1 MELVEFNNLKK
12 YFNGVKAVDDVTF
25 TVRTGEIFG
34 LLGPNGAGKST
45 AISVLSTLLR
55 PTAGDVVVKGKSIL
69 SEAAAVKRIIG
80 LVPQDIALYPTLSAR
95 ENLAFFG
102 RMYGLGGRELAERID
117 EVLEIAG
124 LADRAGDR
132 VETFS
137 GGMKRRI
144 NIGVGLMNRPELL
157 ILDEPTVGIDPQ
169 SRNHILESLQRLNR
183 EGMTILYTSHYMEEV
198 EFLCHRVGI
207 MDRGRLIALGN
218 KEELRKLAGESE
230 TIEIEAP
237 GISMEA
243 LHSIQEIPTVS
254 HVVYEEEKI
263 TLLAGNAAGV
273 LNEIIARLSRH
284 NCRVRSLHVREPNL
298 EAVFLQLTGKAL
310 RD

>member
-1 MELVEFNNLKK
+1 MALVEFKNLKK
-12 YFNGVKAVDDVTF
+12 HFNGVKAVDDVSF
-25 TVRTGEIFG
+25 TVRAGEIFG

-55 PTAGDVVVKGKSIL
+55 PTAGDVVVQGKSIL
-69 SEAAAVKRIIG
+69 SEPAAVKKTIG

-102 RMYGLGGRELAERID
+102 RMYGLGGRKLAERVD
-117 EVLEIAG
+117 EVLDMAG
-124 LADRAGDR
+124 LSDRAGDR

-144 NIGVGLMNRPELL
+144 NIGVGLMNQPELL

-169 SRNHILESLQRLNR
+169 SRNHILESLQSLNR

-198 EFLCHRVGI
+198 ELLCHRVGI
-207 MDRGRLIALGN
+207 MDRGRLIALGS
-218 KEELRKLAGESE
+218 KEELRKLAGGSE
-230 TIEIEAP
+230 TVEIDAP
-237 GISMEA
+237 GAPAEA
-243 LHSIQEIPTVS
+243 LHSLQEIPAVS
-254 HVVYEEEKI
+254 HVFYEAEKF

-273 LNEIIARLSRH
+273 LNEIIARLSRY
-284 NCRVRSLHVREPNL
+284 NCRVHSLHVREPNL
-298 EAVFLQLTGKAL
+298 ETLFLQLTGKAL